1 MDLSGR
7 IAAVLGPTLIAVTI
21 SEIVN
26 LKIWENVHPS
36 VVYLNGLVL
45 LIGGLLIVTSHNL
58 WRFDV
63 SLLVTVSGWLLVVA
77 GAFRMFFPNAKQLA
91 SGLGTYVVIALLFA
105 LGVALTAFAFLRP
118 AN

>member
-1 MDLSGR
+1 MDLTAR
-7 IAAVLGPTLIAVTI
+7 IAAVLGPTLIAVTV
-21 SEIVN
+21 SEIIN
-26 LKIWENVHPS
+26 LKIWEDVHPA

-45 LIGGLLIVTSHNL
+45 LIGGLLIVTSHNV
-58 WRFDV
+58 WRLEL
-63 SLLVTVSGWLLVVA
+63 SLLVTVSGWILVVA
-77 GAFRMFFPNAKQLA
+77 GGFRMFFPNAQQLA